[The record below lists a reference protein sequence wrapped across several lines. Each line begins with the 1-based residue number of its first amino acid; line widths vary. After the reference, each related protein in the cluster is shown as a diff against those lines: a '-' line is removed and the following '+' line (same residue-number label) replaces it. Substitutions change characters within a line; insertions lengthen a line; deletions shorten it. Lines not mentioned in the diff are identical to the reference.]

1 MRFSEL
7 ILEDF
12 KTAKVAFASQGI
24 SPDEI
29 DQHIAN
35 YRELNKK
42 NQFQGDEKNIDWWVK
57 QGWDAFKSRVEIL
70 AQTPTKTTLKRSKLE
85 GRYIQLDS
93 PSADWDLFV
102 PLDKEA
108 SCNIGKGT
116 DWCTTKR
123 EQNYFSSYFYD
134 RRVILVY
141 CIGKHTKYAV
151 AMHKDM
157 EQTEFFTK
165 NDASIKQSEFE
176 SKTGMKLA
184 AIREQ
189 VMKNLSAI
197 TKEQDDADIK
207 DPKRAFDRAMKNGMT
222 PFPAG
227 EKAIASNAEYSV
239 AYASAV
245 LHDRFPLG
253 EPIIARDAAGAYEYA
268 KNVINGR
275 WKEGEGAIA
284 KDANMAYY
292 YARDVIKGRWPDG
305 EPAIAQDPADALR
318 YAVKVLKGRFPL
330 YEPIALK
337 RASSAWDYIKWI
349 IKGPW
354 PEAEKILMT
363 SYNYQLEYEK
373 LTGRKINTNKEQ

>member
-12 KTAKVAFASQGI
+12 KTAKVAFANQGI

-29 DQHIAN
+29 DLHIAN

-57 QGWDAFKSRVEIL
+57 QGWDAFKSRVNIL

-85 GRYIQLDS
+85 GKYIQLDS

-141 CIGKHTKYAV
+141 CIGKLTKYAV

-165 NDASIKQSEFE
+165 SDASIKQSEFE

-207 DPKRAFDRAMKNGMT
+207 DPARALKRARTEGK

-227 EKAIASNAEYSV
+227 EKAIASHSTSSV
-239 AYASAV
+239 LYAVEV
-245 LHDRFPLG
+245 LHGRFPLG
-253 EPIIARDAAGAYEYA
+253 EPIIARNPNDALSYA
-268 KNVINGR
+268 TSVIKGR
-275 WKEGEGAIA
+275 WKEGEAAIS
-284 KDANMAYY
+284 KDAQCAVS
-292 YARDVIKGRWPDG
+292 YAMNIIKGPWP
-305 EPAIAQDPADALR
+305 EAEETIANDASNNALR
-318 YAVKVLKGRFPL
+318 YAVKVLKGRFLL

-354 PEAEKILMT
+354 PEAEKILTT

-373 LTGRKINTNKEQ
+373 LTGRKINTSKEQ